1 MYWFC
6 SPTMKLPRQLGKK
19 LWLVEG
25 VFTKWSPLTPDL
37 DPLSRYND
45 TTAPVLNLLLLVSV
59 FQHQC
64 AHNNECPLSQF

>member
-25 VFTKWSPLTPDL
+25 VFTKWPPLTSDL
-37 DPLSRYND
+37 DPFSID
-45 TTAPVLNLLLLVSV
+45 TMIQCSFSCADVNQSLILLQIAK
-59 FQHQC
+59 F
-64 AHNNECPLSQF
+64 AKKNYT

>member
-37 DPLSRYND
+37 DPLYRYND
-45 TTAPVLNLLLLVSV
+45 TKAPVLNLCATATCVSIPTSV
-59 FQHQC
+59 RT
-64 AHNNECPLSQF
+64 

>member
-37 DPLSRYND
+37 DPLNRYND
-45 TTAPVLNLLLLVSV
+45 TKAPVLNLCATAAGVSIPTSV
-59 FQHQC
+59 RT
-64 AHNNECPLSQF
+64 

>member
-37 DPLSRYND
+37 DPLYRYND
-45 TTAPVLNLLLLVSV
+45 TKAPVLNLCATAACVSIPTSV
-59 FQHQC
+59 RT
-64 AHNNECPLSQF
+64 